1 MINTQYH
8 TSLFNLL
15 QSHAIH
21 TMQYDEASH
30 PYVLASHLD
39 LITSTI
45 STTTQ
50 VQEISYCTMQYHAIP
65 YNTGNRSHFSNC
77 FNFQKI
83 YLHLVSGRK
92 VINPIVGADFFLQLR
107 PTQLVAVTRT
117 TPHLKIDHLTPKKLR
132 KNCECCP
139 VSQLIVW

>member
-1 MINTQYH
+1 
-8 TSLFNLL
+8 
-15 QSHAIH
+15 
-21 TMQYDEASH
+21 
-30 PYVLASHLD
+30 
-39 LITSTI
+39 
-45 STTTQ
+45 
-50 VQEISYCTMQYHAIP
+50 MQYHAIP

-83 YLHLVSGRK
+83 YLHLFSGRK

-117 TPHLKIDHLTPKKLR
+117 TSHLKIDHLTHKKLR

-139 VSQLIVW
+139 VSQLIVRSQRFHEFRFSIVRIVVSVSNVTSLLDCLFKIVKNCLNCLGCQKI